1 MSKSRPSRTF
11 IIDGHQVT
19 VTFAES
25 GGAAVIGRIKQILLS
40 AYVNY
45 LPSENSS
52 GTFDFSDQ
60 QSDNA
65 NGGKP
70 DAP

>member
-1 MSKSRPSRTF
+1 MIESRPSKTF

-25 GGAAVIGRIKQILLS
+25 GGAAVIGRVKQILLS
-40 AYVNY
+40 AYVNH
-45 LPSENSS
+45 LPGKISS

>member
-1 MSKSRPSRTF
+1 
-11 IIDGHQVT
+11 VT